1 MALCDKKAE
10 GLLSEKGE
18 LALFLNVTRCLLK
31 TCASL
36 FTDKNNNRQ
45 TSNRF
50 MKSVV

>member
-36 FTDKNNNRQ
+36 LRTK
-45 TSNRF
+45 TTTGKPAIVS
-50 MKSVV
+50 